1 MFNSKEY
8 KIIYVQKSSPSKSD
22 DFVLAEIYKFFSVD
36 KDGKNDFK
44 YIIRA
49 ELHKHNVFA
58 VKFYAAR
65 DRKLE
70 SKYSRLTNR
79 RDAAKVI
86 ITCASVLPLLLEK
99 YSNASFAF
107 NSSRTIDIHSDKIE
121 GPLNN
126 QRFRIYRHVTDGMVG
141 RNTFEHYEF
150 PEISSYLLVN
160 RKSCSNPDKSKE
172 TIRDM
177 FVDTYA
183 FTTQI

>member
-8 KIIYVQKSSPSKSD
+8 KIIYVQKSSPLESD

-36 KDGKNDFK
+36 EQGKNDFK

-49 ELHKHNVFA
+49 ELHEHNVFA

-70 SKYSRLTNR
+70 TKYNRLTNR
-79 RDAAKVI
+79 GDAIKVI
-86 ITCASVLPLLLEK
+86 ISCASILPLLLIK
-99 YSNASFAF
+99 YPDASFAF
-107 NSSRTIDIHSDKIE
+107 NSSRTIDMYSDKIE
-121 GPLNN
+121 GHLNN

-160 RKSCSNPDKSKE
+160 RKSCLDPDASKE

-177 FVDTYA
+177 FINTYA
-183 FTTQI
+183 ITTDI